1 MAQKFTTA
9 ASRSSSAVKSKLA
22 LAVAKSMLLTALGG
36 IVISPGVLA
45 DTVSDKAVANNTLE
59 FSIAAGSLENALNQ
73 LGQQA
78 GVLLSYSPDLT
89 KGKQSNGLTGLY
101 SFAAALELLL
111 RGTGLEAQQQAD
123 GSFIISSRKVVEYEL
138 DDVTVTGTLLSRY
151 EYDRADSASGFET
164 DVDLL
169 PRSVQVLP
177 EQLILDQNAERITD
191 VLVNAS
197 SVSRSDGFGGAQDE
211 VFIRGM
217 DNNHLFVD
225 GSPVSARSRI
235 DVALVERLEVVSGPA
250 SVLHGQVSPGGLINI
265 VTKKPQR
272 DSAHMVQAILD
283 DQGRQKIT
291 ADSTGSINDDFQYRV
306 VASDENSG
314 SFREVKTQ
322 NGTSEAKTKNQMIAP
337 SVSYTPDSYNT
348 FTLSLSYSDKEAPID
363 RGTVAVNDGN
373 DNIEIAD
380 IPRER
385 RLGSEFST
393 RESIEK
399 RASFEFDHEF
409 RSGWVNRFKVSYAEK
424 EFDDYQARPT
434 FGLNGVPKNLLELI
448 QLRNS
453 QSVQSNGLLV
463 RTADTNV
470 DVKES
475 DLFFSDS
482 LSGDFE
488 LGGVNNTLYLGVN
501 YTQRE
506 LDKRNG
512 IALQDITGALAPP
525 SVTLYALDLN
535 TINIYDKVR
544 PAYERREQ
552 KILND
557 ELDKH
562 TEYGFS
568 VQNLSYLS
576 DDMTLLTGLRYDS
589 FKLDSDADVYF
600 ADGPAPG
607 TYLPLAK
614 TDKRQLKSEN
624 DNISGQLGLLYQIK
638 AGTSVYASYSESFLP
653 NYPDVSAAKGI
664 KEENLAPEEASQY
677 ELGFKSSML
686 NDKLRL
692 LGSVYH
698 LTRENVW
705 SVDNNF
711 VSHLN
716 GKEETKGV
724 ELSATM
730 QFIPGLNVLA
740 SITHMDARIV
750 NDNNDK
756 VDNEGNRPK
765 SVPQQKGRA
774 WGSYEFQNGKLVGL
788 GIGLGAEYVGDR
800 QGDDSNSFELP
811 GYTLMDTA
819 AWYYLSLG
827 KSSRLRLQA
836 GIKNL
841 ENKEYYP
848 ASINAFRINVGEPR
862 TSYISARLEF

>member
-1 MAQKFTTA
+1 MAHQSLPA
-9 ASRSSSAVKSKLA
+9 SSAVKSKLA
-22 LAVAKSMLLTALGG
+22 LAVAKSMLLTALGCL
-36 IVISPGVLA
+36 VIPTNVMA
-45 DTVSDKAVANNTLE
+45 ETAPDKATASDTQQFN
-59 FSIAAGSLENALNQ
+59 IAAGSLENALNQ

-78 GVLLSYSPDLT
+78 GVLLSYSPELT
-89 KGKQSNGLTGLY
+89 TGKQSNGLTGRY
-101 SFAAALELLL
+101 SFSVAVALLL
-111 RGTGLEAQQQAD
+111 QDTGLVAQQQDD
-123 GSFIISSRKVVEYEL
+123 GSYTISSREVVEYEL
-138 DDVTVTGTLLSRY
+138 DDVTVRGTLLSRY

-191 VLVNAS
+191 VLVNAA

-225 GSPVSARSRI
+225 GSPVSARSRV
-235 DVALVERLEVVSGPA
+235 DVAVVERLEVVSGPA

-272 DSAHMVQAILD
+272 DSAHMIQAMLD

-291 ADSTGSINDDFQYRV
+291 ADSTGSVTDDVQYRV
-306 VASDENSG
+306 VISDENSG
-314 SFREVKTQ
+314 SFREVKTED
-322 NGTSEAKTKNQMIAP
+322 GTTEAKTKNRLIAP
-337 SVSYTPDSYNT
+337 SISYTPDSYNT
-348 FTLSLSYSDKEAPID
+348 FTLSLSHSDKTAPID
-363 RGTVAVNDGN
+363 RGTVAFNDGN
-373 DNIEIAD
+373 GNTEIAD
-380 IPRER
+380 IPRDR

-393 RESIEK
+393 RDSIEK
-399 RASFEFDHEF
+399 RASFDFDHEF
-409 RSGWVNRFKVSYAEK
+409 RSGWINRFKVSYAEK
-424 EFDDYQARPT
+424 QFDDYQARPT
-434 FGLNGVPKNLLELI
+434 FGLNGVPSNLLELI

-453 QSVQSNGLLV
+453 QSVQANGLLV

-488 LGGVNNTLYLGVN
+488 LGGVNNTLYVGVN
-501 YTQRE
+501 YTKRE

-525 SVTLYALDLN
+525 TVTLYALDLN
-535 TINIYDKVR
+535 TINIYDEVR
-544 PAYERREQ
+544 PAYEKREQ
-552 KILND
+552 KTLND
-557 ELDKH
+557 EFDKH

-568 VQNLSYLS
+568 IQNLSYLT
-576 DDMTLLTGLRYDS
+576 DDMTLLTGLRYDN
-589 FKLDSDADVYF
+589 FELKRDSDVYF
-600 ADGPAPG
+600 ADGPAAG
-607 TYLPLAK
+607 TYAPLAD
-614 TDKRQLKSEN
+614 TDKRQLKSKN

-653 NYPDVSAAKGI
+653 NYPNLSATEGL
-664 KEENLAPEEASQY
+664 KEENLAPEEANQY
-677 ELGFKSSML
+677 ELGVKSSML
-686 NDKLRL
+686 DDKLRL

-711 VSHLN
+711 VSNLN

-724 ELSATM
+724 EFSATM
-730 QFIPGLNVLA
+730 QFVPGLNVLA

-750 NDNNDK
+750 NDNNDD

-774 WGSYEFQNGKLVGL
+774 WGSYEFQNGKMAGL
-788 GIGLGAEYVGDR
+788 GFGLGAEYVGDR
-800 QGDDSNSFELP
+800 QGDDNNSFELP
-811 GYTLMDTA
+811 GYTLLDVA
-819 AWYYLSLG
+819 SWYYLSLG
-827 KSSRLRLQA
+827 DTSRLRLQA
-836 GIKNL
+836 GVKNL
-841 ENKEYYP
+841 EDKEYYP

-862 TSYISARLEF
+862 TTYLSARLEF